1 MVQEGNFREDLY
13 HRLNVVQI
21 RMKGLR
27 ERPEDIAEIAN
38 GLWYRDTRKR
48 LSSEQ
53 LQALEK
59 YEYPGNARE
68 LENMLVRARAL
79 EITDFDELVRQQ
91 RQDNAG
97 LCKGA
102 TGAVV
107 PAGGDDETVDS
118 AVRAHIRRIF
128 AKYKAQGLPNKKIA
142 AILDV
147 SENTMKKAL

>member
-1 MVQEGNFREDLY
+1 MVQEGDFREDLY

-97 LCKGA
+97 LLAGDA
-102 TGAVV
+102 AVV
-107 PAGGDDETVDS
+107 DAADETVDS
-118 AVRAHIRRIF
+118 VVRAHIRRIF